1 MDSKNSERDIWL
13 TYCEE
18 CVKSK
23 IIRERLNHE
32 LERTC
37 ESSSEI
43 YESR

>member
-23 IIRERLNHE
+23 IIDKNDPQEFTEEPREDTTL
-32 LERTC
+32 
-37 ESSSEI
+37 
-43 YESR
+43 

>member
-23 IIRERLNHE
+23 IIDKNTPRDFKEEPGENTDMNL
-32 LERTC
+32 
-37 ESSSEI
+37 
-43 YESR
+43 

>member
-23 IIRERLNHE
+23 IDKNDPQEIKEDPREDTTL
-32 LERTC
+32 
-37 ESSSEI
+37 
-43 YESR
+43 